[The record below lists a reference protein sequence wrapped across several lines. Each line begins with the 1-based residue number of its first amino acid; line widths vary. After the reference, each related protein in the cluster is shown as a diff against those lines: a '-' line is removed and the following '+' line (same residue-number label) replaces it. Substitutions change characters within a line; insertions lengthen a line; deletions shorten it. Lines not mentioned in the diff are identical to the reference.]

1 MQECAMLADLNMQA
15 DNTKQPKRSEPKVP
29 APIWFGGM
37 VVRSL
42 FLIVMTVLTAR
53 VASPQIE
60 TIRSVFETPG
70 DLIRVALGFAV
81 CAWFVINLFILP
93 KDPGAYRTWLYMGL
107 ALLPLSL
114 LCTFVVW

>member
-1 MQECAMLADLNMQA
+1 MREYAVIADVDLQA
-15 DNTKQPKRSEPKVP
+15 NNAKKSNRSEPRAP
-29 APIWFGGM
+29 ALVRFGGM
-37 VVRSL
+37 VLRSL
-42 FLIVMTVLTAR
+42 FLIVTTVLTAR
-53 VASPQIE
+53 VASPQNE

-81 CAWFVINLFILP
+81 CAWCVINLFILP

-107 ALLPLSL
+107 ALVPLSL